1 MAKTLGLN
9 KTARC
14 RDILQNVKQRDD
26 RALIGGGNT
35 MQPGATQSFSKTPV
49 SLEEKIGERV
59 EGDQIATVIRSGF
72 ETTSNPAVFL

>member
-49 SLEEKIGERV
+49 SLEEKIGERA
-59 EGDQIATVIRSGF
+59 EGDQMFGWIEPSF
-72 ETTSNPAVFL
+72 S